1 MPSDLE
7 TAQLRAFVT
16 SVRAGSISRAATA
29 LGQTQSALS
38 QKLRRLERRI
48 GRPLLH
54 RAPSGVSL
62 TRTGEALLP
71 YAERI
76 LALSAEAQADAG
88 RTLSGHCGV
97 GLVEDLVAARLPQ
110 LLADFARLHP
120 RATLEVVV
128 ASGPAMRRAFE
139 QGRVQIAL
147 CDTSY
152 LPEPPRWSLHLPLV
166 WAVGPGVD
174 LREDPLP
181 LVLFSQPCR
190 WRASVLE
197 SLDAAGRP
205 WRVAFESTSLA
216 GVQAAVRAGLGAAP
230 ILPANLESGSGT
242 PVGNES
248 LPALPSVEVGIVRR
262 PGTEGEP
269 LVDAVDLA
277 LRRMT

>member
-7 TAQLRAFVT
+7 TALLRAFVT
-16 SVRAGSISRAATA
+16 SARAGSISRAATA
-29 LGQTQSALS
+29 LGQTQPALS
-38 QKLRRLERRI
+38 QKLRRLERRV

-54 RAPSGVSL
+54 RAASGVSL
-62 TRTGEALLP
+62 TTTGEALLP

-76 LALSAEAQADAG
+76 LSLSAQALAG
-88 RTLSGHCGV
+88 AGQSLSGHCGV
-97 GLVEDLVAARLPQ
+97 GLVEDLAAARLPQ

-120 RATLEVVV
+120 QATLEVLV

-139 QGRVQIAL
+139 QGRIQIAL

-166 WAVGPGVD
+166 WALGPGVD
-174 LREDPLP
+174 PHAHPLP

-190 WRASVLE
+190 WRTSILE
-197 SLDAAGRP
+197 ALDAAGRP

-230 ILPANLESGSGT
+230 MLPANLDPYSGT
-242 PVGNES
+242 PVGTEA
-248 LPALPSVEVGIVRR
+248 LPALPAVEIGLIRR